1 MGNLINSVNKGY
13 TVANAGL
20 KQEDVQATL
29 AKSKQVA
36 ADNFESNSAVKTM
49 SGAASADGVNN
60 TLRYLPA
67 VWLVDKALE
76 QSISK
81 TNSKGLLSR
90 AAKFGDKISD
100 TFHLEKFLS
109 TEKTSKISNF
119 IKNNRFTK
127 YFTNDFKAIP
137 KSSMAKSRN
146 LAQELFEQVPTE
158 VSERLIDLT
167 TNYNLIDAMK
177 NGDITLSNN
186 AVKALNALATNADDA
201 IASMP
206 KEEVTALAD
215 ELISKGLGTKKL
227 SNLMNKLNASE
238 LKTGNSLFGK
248 LLAKGT
254 LKTKNTLTFGGG
266 LLSLFFTASAI
277 AQAVK
282 ATKEAPKGEKKAT
295 FMHVMSEQY
304 LGMILFQP
312 SINLLYKAGGNKYRG
327 MTKEERQAL
336 TELVNNANRTID
348 STKIAQMQQKLL
360 KKGADVNGVKSM
372 TGKSLAEA
380 KKIANSLNGGGFIG
394 KTIST
399 VLHPIKTLGKLLQP
413 KGEISDL
420 AKETISEIA
429 KQTKANQPMIKET
442 AKVAKLQSE
451 LLLKGVDK
459 DKVADL
465 TGKGVKEAKKLA
477 KAMKKDGAKLKFWE
491 KPLKFAGKLL
501 DTGLDTIKSP
511 TKMGKAGSKIKGF
524 AGGFARFA
532 LIMFV
537 IQPFIQKPITKLCH
551 KIFGEPKTYLAKQ
564 NAEKGSQNEQPKQ
577 TQNTTS
583 ATPQNSKGA
592 NQTSTNLLEQWRN
605 KQNPTQNQTVS
616 VQSNALPA
624 SQIAQNTQEAISA
637 KKIADNK
644 KTERYIPSI
653 EVSFADDSSALDKQA
668 EAILKSTESVMA
680 SARKFLQ

>member
-1 MGNLINSVNKGY
+1 MTNLINSVNKGY
-13 TVANAGL
+13 TVTSAGL
-20 KQEDVQATL
+20 KQEEVQATL
-29 AKSKQVA
+29 EKSKQAA
-36 ADNFESNSAVKTM
+36 ADSFESNSAVKTM
-49 SGAASADGVNN
+49 SGAASADGLNSA
-60 TLRYLPA
+60 LKIFPA
-67 VWLVDKALE
+67 VWVADKAVE
-76 QSISK
+76 ACISQPGSKSILSK
-81 TNSKGLLSR
+81 
-90 AAKFGDKISD
+90 AAKIGDKISD
-100 TFHLEKFLS
+100 TFHLEKFIS
-109 TEKTSKISNF
+109 TENTGKVSNF

-127 YFTNDFKAIP
+127 YFTKEYSAIP
-137 KSSMAKSRN
+137 KSSMAKSKN

-158 VSERLIDLT
+158 LSERLKDLT
-167 TNYNLIDAMK
+167 TNYNLVEALK
-177 NGDITLSNN
+177 NGNISLSDN
-186 AVKALNALATNADDA
+186 AVKTINALAANADDA
-201 IASMP
+201 ITSMP

-227 SNLMNKLNASE
+227 SSLMNKLNASE
-238 LKTGNSLFGK
+238 LKTGKTLFGK
-248 LLAKGT
+248 LLAKGA
-254 LKTKNTLTFGGG
+254 LKTKNTLTFSGG
-266 LLSLFFTASAI
+266 LLSLYFTASAFS
-277 AQAVK
+277 QAIK

-312 SINLLYKAGGNKYRG
+312 SIGLLYKAGGNKYRG
-327 MTKEERQAL
+327 MTTEGRQAL

-360 KKGADVNGVKSM
+360 KKGADVNSVKSM

-399 VLHPIKTLGKLLQP
+399 VLHPIRTLGKLFEP

-442 AKVAKLQSE
+442 AKVAKLQSK
-451 LLLKGVDK
+451 LLINGVDK
-459 DKVADL
+459 DEVASL
-465 TGKGVKEAKKLA
+465 AGKSVKEAKKLA
-477 KAMKKDGAKLKFWE
+477 KSMKKSGTKLKFWE
-491 KPLKFAGKLL
+491 KPLKTAGKLL

-511 TKMGKAGSKIKGF
+511 TKVGKAGNKIKGF

-537 IQPFIQKPITKLCH
+537 IQPLIQKPLTKLCH
-551 KIFGEPKTYLAKQ
+551 KIFGEPKAYLAKQ
-564 NAEKGSQNEQPKQ
+564 KAGEGNKNNNTQQ
-577 TQNTTS
+577 TQLTTS
-583 ATPQNSKGA
+583 AI
-592 NQTSTNLLEQWRN
+592 QTGNAAKQPSTNLLEQW
-605 KQNPTQNQTVS
+605 QNRP
-616 VQSNALPA
+616 LPPQK
-624 SQIAQNTQEAISA
+624 QIAKNTQEVIPA

-653 EVSFADDSSALDKQA
+653 EVSFADDSSELDKQA

-680 SARKFLQ
+680 SSRKFLK